1 MAKIVK
7 KIMNERILAAGL
19 GLALAAVAAS
29 GASAQQQKAP
39 QAAPAP
45 AQKAPAAA
53 APAAAQKAPAAAG
66 APQSAWVKLCEKAPF
81 AGKDKDGKEIRTE
94 KSICLTHHERIDG
107 NSGMVL
113 VSAAIRQIEGEPKS
127 HLMVMVPLGMA
138 LAPGMQIGVYPKDMW
153 DKVQKGE
160 KVDDSKLKPVKLA
173 YALCHAA
180 GCTAEAEAT
189 AEMLTEIKG
198 GAGLIVY
205 ALNGNGAPVAFPVPL
220 NGFDVA
226 LNGKP
231 VDNAEYSKARQQLM
245 QQIAQRQKEAFEQ
258 YKKQNEELQKMQG
271 NQAQGIAPAAK
282 GPAPAAPATGSTQK
296 K

>member
-1 MAKIVK
+1 MAKCMTNVT
-7 KIMNERILAAGL
+7 RAAGF
-19 GLALAAVAAS
+19 GLALAGVMAT
-29 GASAQQQKAP
+29 GAMAQQQKAP
-39 QAAPAP
+39 AAAPP

-53 APAAAQKAPAAAG
+53 AATPAAPAAG

-81 AGKDKDGKEIRTE
+81 AGKDKDGKEVKTE

-113 VSAAIRQIEGEPKS
+113 VSAAIRQIEGDTKS

-138 LAPGMQIGVYPKDMW
+138 LAPGMQIGVYAKDMW
-153 DKVQKGE
+153 DKVNKGE
-160 KVDDSKLKPVKLA
+160 KVDDSKLKPIKLA

-180 GCTAEAEAT
+180 GCTAEAET
-189 AEMLTEIKG
+189 TPEMLTEIKG
-198 GAGLIVY
+198 GSGMIVY

-220 NGFDVA
+220 SGFDMA

-231 VDNAEYSKARQQLM
+231 VDNAEYTKARQNLM
-245 QQIAQRQKEAFEQ
+245 QQIAQRQRDAYEQ
-258 YKKQNEELQKMQG
+258 AKKQNDELQKMQG
-271 NQAQGIAPAAK
+271 NTAQGIAPAAK
-282 GPAPAAPATGSTQK
+282 GPAPAATPAAAPK

>member
-1 MAKIVK
+1 MAKNFGN
-7 KIMNERILAAGL
+7 MARLL
-19 GLALAAVAAS
+19 GLSAVLAVAGTA
-29 GASAQQQKAP
+29 GAHAQQQKAP
-39 QAAPAP
+39 AQQPVAATPAAP
-45 AQKAPAAA
+45 Q
-53 APAAAQKAPAAAG
+53 AG

-81 AGKDKDGKEIRTE
+81 AGKDAAGKEVKTE

-138 LAPGMQIGVYPKDMW
+138 LAPGMQIGVYAKDLW

-160 KVDDSKLKPVKLA
+160 KVDDTKLKPIKLA

-180 GCTAEAEAT
+180 GCTAEAET
-189 AEMLTEIKG
+189 TPEILTEIKG
-198 GAGLIVY
+198 GSGMIVY

-226 LNGKP
+226 LNGKA
-231 VDNAEYSKARQQLM
+231 VDNAEYTKARQQLM
-245 QQIAQRQKEAFEQ
+245 KQIADRQREQYEQ
-258 YKKQNEELQKMQG
+258 YKKQNDDLQKMQG
-271 NQAQGIAPAAK
+271 NPAQGT
-282 GPAPAAPATGSTQK
+282 GAPATGTNPPARAPAPGQPPPK
-296 K
+296 KN